1 MNADC
6 LGDALALTWTLR
18 RRANADPSRSPS
30 LASPSRASP
39 SRPSPPLSSV
49 ALSRMAEAPRRRMG
63 LYPPLPN
70 FKKNL
75 VYGGT
80 AGLVGAVCMF
90 PVDTA
95 KTRVQNEKVAPGQK
109 RMYENISSALRTIY
123 RTQGLRGLYNGL
135 QVTGR
140 RAGSAAD
147 GRKRARA
154 LGEPQRK
161 RASKGHG
168 ARTRRSRRRG
178 LGRDVELD
186 ARPTKDVP
194 PTRPCAEYHAYP
206 ASHRWPAR
214 WLANPAFYLVVP
226 LCRFNRSGSSRRR
239 RSSCP

>member
-1 MNADC
+1 
-6 LGDALALTWTLR
+6 
-18 RRANADPSRSPS
+18 
-30 LASPSRASP
+30 
-39 SRPSPPLSSV
+39 
-49 ALSRMAEAPRRRMG
+49 MG

-140 RAGSAAD
+140 RAGGAGICAAD
-147 GRKRARA
+147 GRKRTRA

-161 RASKGHG
+161 RASKGMGHTHAAAG
-168 ARTRRSRRRG
+168 GGVLGGTSSWMPTDPTLRRIPRLPSI
-178 LGRDVELD
+178 
-186 ARPTKDVP
+186 P
-194 PTRPCAEYHAYP
+194 
-206 ASHRWPAR
+206 S
-214 WLANPAFYLVVP
+214 LA
-226 LCRFNRSGSSRRR
+226 CSSLA
-239 RSSCP
+239 C